1 MTANR
6 TTTSSKEGAGL
17 VAAEFFA
24 GMGLMRAA
32 LDRCGIET
40 VFANDVDKTKALLYA
55 ENWGDGELRL
65 GAVPPR
71 PLHNLDVAIAL
82 RCLMLSV

>member
-1 MTANR
+1 MSANR
-6 TTTSSKEGAGL
+6 TTTSSKAGAGL

-40 VFANDVDKTKALLYA
+40 VFANDVDK
-55 ENWGDGELRL
+55 
-65 GAVPPR
+65 P
-71 PLHNLDVAIAL
+71 
-82 RCLMLSV
+82 